1 MKAVLVKSLGFIFIV
16 ILGYILK
23 RKAVFKKEDGS
34 FLAKIVMNITLPAA
48 LIAGSE
54 GMTINYVALVIIL
67 VGFFSNI
74 FIVFLAKLL
83 NRSSS
88 VSDKAISM
96 VNCSGYN
103 IGNFAIPFAAS
114 FFPPVALIY
123 MCMFDIG
130 NAFMG
135 LGGTYAI
142 ARNEIDGNG
151 KLYIKNLLKALLKSV
166 PFDVYL
172 LLFIVSLLKIKIP
185 EEVITIASM
194 IGGANGFLAMFM
206 IGVILELNISKEQ
219 GKAIIKILL
228 IRYLGNL
235 IISIVVF
242 VLLPIPL
249 LAKQMIILIL
259 FSPLSTI
266 SAVYSR
272 EIEGENPIPA
282 LANSISIIIG
292 IGIMTSLLMIFV

>member
-1 MKAVLVKSLGFIFIV
+1 MKAVLIKSLGFIFIV
-16 ILGYILK
+16 ILGYLLK
-23 RKAVFKKEDGS
+23 KKGFFKKEDGA
-34 FLAKIVMNITLPAA
+34 FLAKVVMNITLPAA

-54 GMTINYVALVIIL
+54 GMLIDYVALIIIL

-74 FIVFLAKLL
+74 FIVFLAKFF
-83 NRSSS
+83 NRRSSAYA
-88 VSDKAISM
+88 KAISM
-96 VNCSGYN
+96 INCSGYN
-103 IGNFAIPFAAS
+103 IGNFAIPFASS

-142 ARNEIDGNG
+142 AKNEIDGKG
-151 KLYIKNLLKALLKSV
+151 KLDIKNLFKVLLRSV

-172 LLFIVSLLKIKIP
+172 LLFIISLLKIQIP
-185 EEVITIASM
+185 EGITSIASM
-194 IGGANGFLAMFM
+194 IGGANGFLAMLM
-206 IGVILELNISKEQ
+206 IGIILELNISKKQAKSIFE
-219 GKAIIKILL
+219 ILFV
-228 IRYLGNL
+228 RYLGNL
-235 IISIVVF
+235 IISLIVF
-242 VLLPIPL
+242 FLIPIPL

-259 FSPLSTI
+259 FAPLSTI

-272 EIEGENPIPA
+272 EVEGENPIPA

-292 IGIMTSLLMIFV
+292 IVIMTYLLLIFV